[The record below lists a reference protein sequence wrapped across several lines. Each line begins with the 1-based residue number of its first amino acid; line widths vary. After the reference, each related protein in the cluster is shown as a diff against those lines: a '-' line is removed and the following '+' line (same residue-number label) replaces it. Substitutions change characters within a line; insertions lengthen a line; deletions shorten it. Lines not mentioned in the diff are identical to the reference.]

1 MLRTLNN
8 ARRICD
14 RCHRFFA
21 ALLVCFSA
29 LARPLFAQN
38 GTPVSIQPKLA
49 ATARPAGDRQDV
61 IVLLDKAPLHV
72 RMHVILG
79 GVPLGQLRRDYV
91 ARMMTALDANHDG
104 KLTRDEASR
113 SPLLRTKERPG
124 ARAFLD
130 SLRAQTVLTQREVE
144 QKIDVIG
151 GAGVAYRDFPSS
163 AQNDIEVF
171 KLMDTSGNGVLDQD
185 EIAAAADLIMTKDE
199 DGDQCVAF
207 QEFLPP
213 PPPPDPMQVAL
224 VGTNADPPPLAKPSE
239 LVRPSSPSTDQILG
253 QKLVRLYDKNRDF
266 ALDAGELGWTSERIA
281 ALDGDRNGKLDG
293 RELIRWPTGT
303 PDLELAVDMLS
314 ADISGGRI
322 EVQSTT
328 GQRLDDASR
337 PDYAMLSLA
346 GAVLTFSHRNL
357 DPVTASIETAMREF
371 NTMDAD
377 ANGYLSRD
385 EVADRIR
392 FQRELF
398 DLMDADG
405 DDKVFA
411 NEMKEYVRAKA
422 EPVASTC
429 RMNLYDTGRG
439 FFMALDSNADGRVS
453 EREKRY
459 AAVSLAKLE
468 RDGEPGIK
476 QDEPVRH
483 FHIEFCRGSY
493 QLFGPSEQLVATT
506 PAFQQRTP
514 SGPIWF
520 QRMDKNN
527 DGDLVWN
534 EFFGH
539 IELFH
544 ELDTDH
550 DGLLDPQEA
559 AKVK

>member
-1 MLRTLNN
+1 M
-8 ARRICD
+8 
-14 RCHRFFA
+14 
-21 ALLVCFSA
+21 
-29 LARPLFAQN
+29 
-38 GTPVSIQPKLA
+38 
-49 ATARPAGDRQDV
+49 
-61 IVLLDKAPLHV
+61 LLDKAPLHV
-72 RMHVILG
+72 RLQVVLG
-79 GVPLGQLRRDYV
+79 GVPLGQIRRDYT
-91 ARMMTALDANHDG
+91 ARMMAALDTNKDG
-104 KLTRDEASR
+104 KLTRDEANR
-113 SPLLRTKERPG
+113 SPILRTKERPG

-144 QKIDVIG
+144 QKVDVIG
-151 GAGVAYRDFPSS
+151 GRAVAYRDFPSS
-163 AQNDIEVF
+163 SQNDVEVF
-171 KLMDTSGNGVLDQD
+171 KLLDTSGNGVLDQD
-185 EIAAAADLIMTKDE
+185 EIAAAAELIMTKDE

-224 VGTNADPPPLAKPSE
+224 VGMNAEPPPLAKPSE
-239 LVRPSSPSTDQILG
+239 LVRQSTDATLG
-253 QKLVRLYDKNRDF
+253 QKLVRRYDKNRDF
-266 ALDAGELGWTSERIA
+266 ALDQRELGWTSERIDV
-281 ALDGDRNGKLDG
+281 LDADGNGKLDA
-293 RELIRWPTGT
+293 RELAMWPTGT
-303 PDLELAVDMLS
+303 PDLELAVDLLS
-314 ADISGGRI
+314 AEISGGRI
-322 EVQSTT
+322 EVKSTT
-328 GQRLDDASR
+328 GDRLDDASR
-337 PDYAMLSLA
+337 PDYAKLSLA

-357 DPVTASIETAMREF
+357 DPVSASIETAMREF

-398 DLMDADG
+398 DLMDTDG

-411 NEMKEYVRAKA
+411 DEMKEYVRAKA
-422 EPVASTC
+422 EPIASTC

-453 EREKRY
+453 EREKRS

-476 QDEPVRH
+476 ESEPVRH

-493 QLFGPSEQLVATT
+493 QLFGPSEQLLADT

-559 AKVK
+559 AKARSQSTDTDRPTGFTGADQ